1 MKTATILYITLLVLG
16 ANAQFLK
23 FFQSSKNSQGHSSHR
38 SPPTN
43 KNITTKNSSK
53 KKQIITPFN
62 KIKGNNNNQNL
73 GKVQRG
79 SKRGNEEI
87 PTGNQS
93 NQPPSGTNGNQQG
106 MPSGDQNGQP
116 PSGSNGNT
124 QGMPNG
130 DQSGQPPSSSS
141 GTPPEMPNGNQNGQ
155 FPNGSSDQPSGTPPQ
170 MPNGNQNGQPPFG
183 SDQPSG
189 TPPEMPNGDQNGQPP
204 SGSSNQGNNTIPT
217 GQPPSGNPSDSTN
230 GQTSN
235 GNGVSNDDEDDPGNI
250 GDYIKNSS
258 NKLNTFAYLTLLL
271 ILAIVA

>member
-1 MKTATILYITLLVLG
+1 MGTSGSNGGIVTLTLTNQDIEGDIVVDGYSALTLNLVDSTITGKINAANTAAKIAITLDEDSSIILTGNSYYTSLVNEKTDGSNLVNG
-16 ANAQFLK
+16 TYKWTA
-23 FFQSSKNSQGHSSHR
+23 S
-38 SPPTN
+38 TE
-43 KNITTKNSSK
+43 
-53 KKQIITPFN
+53 KQISTSTN
-62 KIKGNNNNQNL
+62 SGN
-73 GKVQRG
+73 G
-79 SKRGNEEI
+79 
-87 PTGNQS
+87 
-93 NQPPSGTNGNQQG
+93 
-106 MPSGDQNGQP
+106 QNGQP
-116 PSGSNGNT
+116 PSGSN
-124 QGMPNG
+124 
-130 DQSGQPPSSSS
+130 

-235 GNGVSNDDEDDPGNI
+235 GNGVSNDDEEDDPENI

-258 NKLNTFAYLTLLL
+258 TKLNTFAYMTLLL